1 VELIAI
7 IAMIIVGGATAVMVM
22 IVIAIAQRGAEV
34 TNPNSSAPDRSRLAS
49 SILFQLLLL
58 GGLPPDE
65 ALRDVRRRA
74 GLASPV
80 TSGIDV
86 TNWGE
91 RFAQLSTPEQRA
103 WLLQTAVEL
112 ASGRGKPLPLRQ
124 YTALLDLSF
133 ALGFQTDALA
143 KLREQ
148 YGFEYVD
155 HAKDGRPREAD
166 RAGGAAPLYA
176 RQSVDPAPL
185 LRLLGIE
192 GPGSRQAVISAYR
205 RLAAQH
211 HPDRVFGEPEQVQS
225 EAAAR
230 FIEITRAYETLLAHF
245 RD

>member
-34 TNPNSSAPDRSRLAS
+34 TNPNRGAPDRSRLAA

-65 ALRDVRRRA
+65 ALRDIRRRA

-103 WLLQTAVEL
+103 WLLQIAVEL
-112 ASGRGKPLPLRQ
+112 VSGRGRPLPLRQ

-143 KLREQ
+143 KLRDR

-166 RAGGAAPLYA
+166 RVGGAAPLYA
-176 RQSVDPAPL
+176 RETVDPTPL

-205 RLAAQH
+205 KLAAQH
-211 HPDRVFGEPEQVQS
+211 HPDRVFGAPEQVQS

-230 FIEITRAYETLLAHF
+230 FIEITRAYETLLGHF

>member
-1 VELIAI
+1 
-7 IAMIIVGGATAVMVM
+7 M

-34 TNPNSSAPDRSRLAS
+34 TNPNSSDPDRSRLAAS
-49 SILFQLLLL
+49 LLFQLLLL

-65 ALRDVRRRA
+65 ALRDIRRRA

-91 RFAQLSTPEQRA
+91 RFAQLSTPEQRT
-103 WLLQTAVEL
+103 WLLRTAVEL
-112 ASGRGKPLPLRQ
+112 VSGRGKPLSLRQ
-124 YTALLDLSF
+124 YTALLDLNF

-143 KLREQ
+143 KLRDQ

-166 RAGGAAPLYA
+166 RVGGAVPLYA
-176 RQSVDPAPL
+176 RETVDPTPL

-192 GPGSRQAVISAYR
+192 GPGSRQVVISAYR

-211 HPDRVFGEPEQVQS
+211 HPDRFFGAPEGVQS

-230 FIEITRAYETLLAHF
+230 FIEITSAYETLLAHF

>member
-1 VELIAI
+1 
-7 IAMIIVGGATAVMVM
+7 MIIVGGATAVVVM
-22 IVIAIAQRGAEV
+22 IVIAIAQRGAAEP
-34 TNPNSSAPDRSRLAS
+34 TNPSSNSPDRSRLAS

-58 GGLPPDE
+58 GGLPADE
-65 ALRDVRRRA
+65 ALREVRRRA

-91 RFAQLSTPEQRA
+91 RYAQLSTPEQRA

-112 ASGRGKPLPLRQ
+112 VSGRGRPLPLRQ
-124 YTALLDLSF
+124 YTALLDLNF

-166 RAGGAAPLYA
+166 RVGGAAPLYA
-176 RQSVDPAPL
+176 RENVDPAPL

-211 HPDRVFGEPEQVQS
+211 HPDRVFGEPERVQT

-230 FIEITRAYETLLAHF
+230 FIEITRA
-245 RD
+245 